1 MTRSACLFLAA
12 MVICVASP
20 ASAVGSA
27 DGAPSTASPADGDA
41 TIGADVVQLG
51 RRWLSGQSDARSSL
65 EALAADGLSDAQEM
79 LGEALG
85 PSGPPALR
93 DEVAACGWF
102 VKAAASRL
110 DALHNAAVCHE
121 NGVGATRDMAK
132 AAALYRQA
140 ADRGYPRSLC
150 ALGNLYIDG
159 QGVPK
164 DETKGAGLCR
174 QGADLGEANAQ
185 TDLGNLYLQGVGVPK
200 DMVQAR
206 HWYELAAAQGQP
218 NAQFVLGQ
226 IYWKGDGVA
235 RSKEKAAALLKEAF
249 KGGRRDAA
257 PLLARWLFADWMS
270 AHPRGDFTILDEAIG
285 YQKVAIGSAA
295 ETSRGDEETLLDLM
309 RAARGVAEAA
319 RGVAE
324 KEQ

>member
-1 MTRSACLFLAA
+1 MPRVTRSACLLTA
-12 MVICVASP
+12 MLVCVAFP
-20 ASAVGSA
+20 ASAMGRVDA
-27 DGAPSTASPADGDA
+27 APATASSAAGDA
-41 TIGADVVQLG
+41 PVGADVVQLG
-51 RRWLSGQSDARSSL
+51 RRWLSGQSDARSGL
-65 EALAADGLSDAQEM
+65 EAVAADGRSDAQEM
-79 LGEALG
+79 LGEVLG

-102 VKAAASRL
+102 VKAAASRA
-110 DALHNAAVCHE
+110 DALHNAALCQE
-121 NGVGATRDMAK
+121 KGVGGSPDMAK

-150 ALGNLYIDG
+150 ALGNRYIAG

-174 QGADLGEANAQ
+174 QGAGLGEANAQ
-185 TDLGNLYLQGVGVPK
+185 TDLGNLYMQGVGVPR
-200 DMVQAR
+200 DVVQAR

-226 IYWKGDGVA
+226 IYWNGDGVA
-235 RSKEKAAALLKEAF
+235 RDQAKAAALLKAAF

-257 PLLARWLFADWMS
+257 PLLAKWLFADWMA
-270 AHPRGDFTILDEAIG
+270 AHPRGDFTVLDEAIG
-285 YQKVAIGSAA
+285 YQKVAIGSATA
-295 ETSRGDEETLLDLM
+295 TSRGDEQTVLDLM
-309 RAARGVAEAA
+309 QAARGAA
-319 RGVAE
+319 G

>member
-1 MTRSACLFLAA
+1 MPRVTRLPCLFVTA

-20 ASAVGSA
+20 ASAVGRV
-27 DGAPSTASPADGDA
+27 DDAPSTASPADGDA
-41 TIGADVVQLG
+41 AVGVDVVQLG
-51 RRWLSGQSDARSSL
+51 RRWLSGQSDARASL
-65 EALAADGLSDAQEM
+65 EALAADGRSDAQEM
-79 LGEALG
+79 LGEVLG
-85 PSGPPALR
+85 PTGPAALR

-102 VKAAASRL
+102 VKAAASRS
-110 DALHNAAVCHE
+110 DALHNAAFCHE
-121 NGVGATRDMAK
+121 RGVGATRDMAK

-150 ALGNLYIDG
+150 ALGNLYIAG

-200 DMVQAR
+200 DIVQAR
-206 HWYELAAAQGQP
+206 HWYELAAAQGQR

-235 RSKEKAAALLKEAF
+235 RSAAKAATFLKAAF

-270 AHPRGDFTILDEAIG
+270 EHKRGDFTILDEAIG
-285 YQKVAIGSAA
+285 YQKLALGSAT
-295 ETSRGDEETLLDLM
+295 EKSRGDEQTLLDLM
-309 RAARGVAEAA
+309 LAARGT
-319 RGVAE
+319 AE
-324 KEQ
+324 KER

>member
-1 MTRSACLFLAA
+1 MTRSACFFLAA

-20 ASAVGSA
+20 ASAARSVN
-27 DGAPSTASPADGDA
+27 DAPTTASPADGNA
-41 TIGADVVQLG
+41 TVGADVVQLA

-65 EALAADGLSDAQEM
+65 EALAADGRSDAQEM
-79 LGEALG
+79 LGELLG
-85 PSGPPALR
+85 PSGPSALR
-93 DEVAACGWF
+93 DDVAACGWF
-102 VKAAASRL
+102 AKAAASRS
-110 DALHNAAVCHE
+110 DALHNAALCQE
-121 NGVGATRDMAK
+121 KGVGATRDMAK

-140 ADRGYPRSLC
+140 ADRGYPRSMC
-150 ALGNLYIDG
+150 ALGNLYIAG

-185 TDLGNLYLQGVGVPK
+185 TDLGNLYLQGIGVPK

-235 RSKEKAAALLKEAF
+235 PSKAKAAALLKAAF

-257 PLLARWLFADWMS
+257 PLLAKWLYADWMS
-270 AHPRGDFTILDEAIG
+270 AHKRGDVTILDEAIG
-285 YQKVAIGSAA
+285 YQKVALGSAT
-295 ETSRGDEETLLDLM
+295 ETSRGDEQTLLDLM

-324 KEQ
+324 KQQ